1 MTRKPGDDPFQAI
14 RIRRFFIAVAA
25 YIIWLLLIIYCYH
38 LGLIRLSIELAF
50 LFYSVFIVFN
60 IGIYVLL
67 RTGLNRRL
75 ADPSLTFVQMVAAT
89 IGAMFVIYFTD
100 QVRALMLLI
109 YFMTFIFGVF
119 RFNTR
124 QFFSFALF
132 TLCSYG
138 LVVLALSYNH
148 PEKVDPRI
156 EVLQLLV
163 FGTVLFWFSIIGSY
177 ISSLRNRLSAAN
189 RKLGHALTTIEA
201 LAIHDDL
208 TQVYNRR
215 HMFQELQRVKSLA
228 DRSGIPFSIAIFDLD
243 HFKQVNDT
251 FGHQKGDDVLKKLVR
266 DVAGELR
273 DTDMIARYGGEE
285 FLVIMPGTDISGAA
299 ECAQRIQKS
308 VCSASFAGFPD
319 SFQVT
324 ISTGITSYRPVESID
339 EMIYRADN
347 ALYRAKANGRN
358 RVEIDFPEPASQKM
372 PMGKAGAIS

>member
-1 MTRKPGDDPFQAI
+1 MTSKTGDDPSQAI
-14 RIRRFFIAVAA
+14 RIRRFFIAVSA
-25 YIIWLLLIIYCYH
+25 YIIWLLLIIYCYY
-38 LGLIRLSIELAF
+38 LGLIRLSIWLAC
-50 LFYSVFIVFN
+50 LFYSIFIVFN
-60 IGIYVLL
+60 IVIYALL
-67 RTGLNRRL
+67 RTGLNRKF
-75 ADPSLTFVQMVAAT
+75 ADPSLTFVQMAAAT
-89 IGAMFVIYFTD
+89 LGAMFVIYFTD
-100 QVRALMLLI
+100 QVRSLMLLI

-119 RFNTR
+119 RFSTR

-138 LVVLALSYNH
+138 LVVLALFYNH
-148 PEKVDPRI
+148 PEKVDTRI
-156 EVLQLLV
+156 EILQLLV

-189 RKLGHALTTIEA
+189 RKLGHAITTIEA

-208 TQVYNRR
+208 TQVFNRR

-251 FGHQKGDDVLKKLVR
+251 FGHQKGDDVLKKLVQ

-273 DTDMIARYGGEE
+273 DTDIIARYGGEE
-285 FLVIMPGTDISGAA
+285 FIVIMPGTDISGGV
-299 ECAQRIQKS
+299 ECAQRIQKR
-308 VCSASFAGFPD
+308 VCSARFAGFPE
-319 SFQVT
+319 SFHVT
-324 ISTGITSYRPVESID
+324 ISTGITSYQPVESID

-358 RVEIDFPEPASQKM
+358 RLEINFPERSFQKM
-372 PMGKAGAIS
+372 QQGEAGLVS